1 MFKKLLILLVLLLI
15 LGAVVVFGAIGAV
28 LPWFTVRNEQPVTT
42 LETSIPTQPAS
53 PTLAPTAISTLPT
66 ATPVPPAGILYRDES
81 AGFELTY
88 PMDWTL
94 DPSKPIGSRASQA
107 LLLSPGTTTETLADG
122 GSRIAI
128 VIYSWDPKNDLS
140 AYVTRR
146 KAAWDASGSTIIEE
160 TDLKLAGG
168 RHAVSFIVE
177 STDKQRDF
185 ILITTV
191 GEKYLEI
198 AGQGNL
204 ALIKEIAR
212 TLSPAD

>member
-1 MFKKLLILLVLLLI
+1 MLKIILIVLLVLVI
-15 LGAVVVFGAIGAV
+15 LGAVVVFGVLGLV
-28 LPWFTVRNEQPVTT
+28 LPWFVTQSDQTITTVDASDPPQIA
-42 LETSIPTQPAS
+42 IPTF
-53 PTLAPTAISTLPT
+53 TAATQV
-66 ATPVPPAGILYRDES
+66 TPVGNLYKDES
-81 AGFELTY
+81 SGFQLTY
-88 PMDWTL
+88 PEDWTL
-94 DPSKPIGSRASQA
+94 IPSKPIGSRASQA
-107 LLLSPGTTTETLADG
+107 LLLSPGTTAETLPDG

-128 VIYSWDPKNDLS
+128 VIYTWGPKNDLS

-146 KAAWDASGSTIIEE
+146 KAAWDASGCTIIEE
-160 TDLKLAGG
+160 MELKLADG
-168 RHAVSFIVE
+168 RRAVSFIVE
-177 STDKQRDF
+177 STDKQREL